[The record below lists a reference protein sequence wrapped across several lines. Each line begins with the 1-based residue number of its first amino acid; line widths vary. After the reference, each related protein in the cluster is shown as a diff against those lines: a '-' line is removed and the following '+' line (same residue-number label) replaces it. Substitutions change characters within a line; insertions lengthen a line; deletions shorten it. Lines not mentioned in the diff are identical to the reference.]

1 MFVAVVDVGHVRVLV
16 RERFMSMR
24 MRVPLA
30 GIDVALMRMLMV
42 LVVPMAMRVQ
52 QERMGMR
59 MPVTLGE
66 MQPDANDHHQQCEPE
81 FDSGPL
87 TQYGER
93 DRDADQR

>member
-1 MFVAVVDVGHVRVLV
+1 MMQIRVVRVLV

-24 MRVPLA
+24 MRVRLA
-30 GIDVALMRMLMV
+30 GIEVALMRMLMV
-42 LVVPMAMRVQ
+42 LVVPMPMRVQ

-66 MQPDANDHHQQCEPE
+66 MQPDAGDHHRQCEPE